1 MQNRIEE
8 NKSGIFRV
16 ILVILFIIAWE
27 LYGSSSVDISFY
39 ISYPSKIAEDF
50 IIFARKGDLAVHTIT
65 TGSEAYL
72 GLFYGTILGVTLGL
86 LFSQFNLFGK
96 TLVPI
101 IYSLQSIPQLT
112 LAPLYILWFGIG
124 FLSKVVLSTTMV
136 FFGLFFA
143 TYNGIKGID
152 QKLIE
157 SATVLG
163 ANTLQILIHI
173 VIPSTMPGIMSG
185 IRSGSRTCM
194 VGAIVGEY
202 IGASKG
208 LGWMIT
214 YASSFFQ
221 ISRVMSSI
229 AILLIMGV
237 VVDWIIGKVE
247 KRALRWR
254 PEVKLSIEV

>member
-1 MQNRIEE
+1 MQNKIQEY
-8 NKSGIFRV
+8 KSGIIRTF
-16 ILVILFIIAWE
+16 LIIVFLISWE
-27 LYGSSSVDISFY
+27 LYGSSSDSISFY
-39 ISYPSKIAEDF
+39 ISYPSKIAEDLL
-50 IIFARKGDLAVHTIT
+50 IFAKEGDLAVHALT
-65 TGSEAYL
+65 TAMEAYS
-72 GLFYGTILGVTLGL
+72 GLVYGIILGVTLGL
-86 LFSQFNLFGK
+86 LFSQFKLFGK

-136 FFGLFFA
+136 FFTLFFS
-143 TYNGIKGID
+143 TYNGIKSID

-163 ANTLQILIHI
+163 ANTFQILTKI
-173 VIPSTMPGIMSG
+173 VIPCTMPGIMSG
-185 IRSGSRTCM
+185 IRSGSRICM

-229 AILLIMGV
+229 AILLILGV
-237 VVDWIIGKVE
+237 LVDWIIGKIE
-247 KRALRWR
+247 KRVLMWR
-254 PEVKLSIEV
+254 PEVRLSMEV

>member
-1 MQNRIEE
+1 MQNKIVEY
-8 NKSGIFRV
+8 KSGIIRT
-16 ILVILFIIAWE
+16 ILIILFLIAWE
-27 LYGSSSVDISFY
+27 LYGSSSDSISFY
-39 ISYPSKIAEDF
+39 ISYPSMIAEDF
-50 IIFARKGDLAVHTIT
+50 LLFIKEGDLSLHTFT
-65 TGSEAYL
+65 TAMEAYS
-72 GLFYGTILGVTLGL
+72 GLIYGTILGVGLGL
-86 LFSQFNLFGK
+86 LFSQFKLFGK

-101 IYSLQSIPQLT
+101 IYSFQSIPQLT

-136 FFGLFFA
+136 FFTLFFS
-143 TYNGIKGID
+143 TYNGIKSID

-157 SATVLG
+157 TATVLG
-163 ANTLQILIHI
+163 ANTFQILTKI
-173 VIPSTMPGIMSG
+173 VIPCIMPGIISG
-185 IRSGSRTCM
+185 MRTGSRTCM

-237 VVDWIIGKVE
+237 LVDWIIGKIEERV
-247 KRALRWR
+247 LMWR
-254 PEVKLSIEV
+254 PEVKLSMEV

>member
-1 MQNRIEE
+1 ME
-8 NKSGIFRV
+8 NKIEKHKSRIIRM
-16 ILVILFIIAWE
+16 ILIIVFLIVWE
-27 LYGSSSVDISFY
+27 LYGSSSVEIAFY

-50 IIFARKGDLAVHTIT
+50 IMFATKGNLAVHAFT
-65 TGSEAYL
+65 TAKEAYL
-72 GLFYGTILGVTLGL
+72 GLIYGTILGVTLGL
-86 LFSQFNLFGK
+86 LFSQFKLFGN
-96 TLVPI
+96 TLVPF

-124 FLSKVVLSTTMV
+124 LLSKVVLATTMV
-136 FFGLFFA
+136 FFTLFFS
-143 TYNGIKGID
+143 TYNGIKNID

-157 SATVLG
+157 SATILG
-163 ANTLQILIHI
+163 ASTFQILIHI
-173 VIPSTMPGIMSG
+173 VIPCTMPGILSG
-185 IRSGSRTCM
+185 IRSGSRICM

-221 ISRVMSSI
+221 MSRVISSI

-237 VVDWIIGKVE
+237 SVDWIIGKIEESV
-247 KRALRWR
+247 LIWR
-254 PEVKLSIEV
+254 PEVKLFIQS